1 MSGWPV
7 TSPAGEE
14 RPGSSAVRSA
24 LPSAAWGWGVG
35 SQLRLTVQLL
45 GASKTPHPAPGPGT
59 PPHQGGEGPL
69 PPEMFSEFPDGS
81 RVGQLGK
88 PTIRAFLDPACRSP
102 SPDPEGEQGSQPAE
116 NPAQARAK
124 QAVPA
129 SGRLGSPS
137 PSQGGSPTPQ
147 TGRQA
152 LRVSCH
158 LPLSCRCLR
167 PVSRKPRAPTP
178 VLKPRLHPVRW
189 APPLRARPRPGLR
202 FPAFKLLTC
211 LPYPPPS
218 SLSPQE
224 SPQVPTSD
232 RCPLFP
238 IGRL

>member
-1 MSGWPV
+1 MLAGLVEPVSQSAQDSRDEQRCHLWRDGERGGDSSEVNLPAAHSRRPGHGRRSHAVSGWPV

-167 PVSRKPRAPTP
+167 PVSRKPHA
-178 VLKPRLHPVRW
+178 L
-189 APPLRARPRPGLR
+189 RPR
-202 FPAFKLLTC
+202 
-211 LPYPPPS
+211 S
-218 SLSPQE
+218 
-224 SPQVPTSD
+224 
-232 RCPLFP
+232 
-238 IGRL
+238 